1 MITAEIHFWIIAAI
15 LVILILGFLCWPILN
30 FKRSKNAPR
39 EAYDINVYK
48 DQLIEIETDLE
59 RGLLS
64 LDQGE
69 AARIEIKRRML
80 AAVDMSDKQNT
91 STMSEHGRLILTFF
105 SISVPL
111 GAILLYLTLGSP
123 TQPDQPFAEREAINV
138 TLQTQ
143 QQQNLIQATNKMVK
157 HLQSNP
163 DDLRGWTLLA
173 RSYLSNSRYADAASA
188 FSVAYQLSGGKPDL
202 AVDYAEALS
211 LAKNSVVTEEAHA
224 LFMKALENN
233 KTNAKARYYLGM
245 FEAQKGNLLS
255 ALQAWIDL
263 LALSQRD
270 APWLPIVREKIDQAA
285 KELEIDAA
293 TIEPTPEAQAIAI
306 GIQKAYEKAQTK
318 DAATLGPTTA
328 DVKAAMGMTKED
340 RNEMIHSMVERLAA
354 KMKEN
359 PKDKDGWVR
368 LERAYRVIG
377 ETALANEAAA
387 NAAALP

>member
-1 MITAEIHFWIIAAI
+1 MSTAEIHFWIIAAI

-48 DQLIEIETDLE
+48 DQLIEIETDLK

-245 FEAQKGNLLS
+245 FEAQRGDLLS

-263 LALSQRD
+263 LALSQKG
-270 APWLPIVREKIDQAA
+270 APWLPIVKEKIDQAA
-285 KELEIDAA
+285 KDLGIDAA
-293 TIEPTPEAQAIAI
+293 TIEPTPEVQAIAI
-306 GIQKAYEKAQTK
+306 GIQKAYDKAQTENV
-318 DAATLGPTTA
+318 ATPGPTTA
-328 DVKAAMGMTKED
+328 DVKAALGMTKED

>member
-1 MITAEIHFWIIAAI
+1 
-15 LVILILGFLCWPILN
+15 
-30 FKRSKNAPR
+30 
-39 EAYDINVYK
+39 
-48 DQLIEIETDLE
+48 
-59 RGLLS
+59 
-64 LDQGE
+64 
-69 AARIEIKRRML
+69 ML
-80 AAVDMSDKQNT
+80 Q
-91 STMSEHGRLILTFF
+91 FY
-105 SISVPL
+105 P
-111 GAILLYLTLGSP
+111 
-123 TQPDQPFAEREAINV
+123 
-138 TLQTQ
+138 
-143 QQQNLIQATNKMVK
+143 
-157 HLQSNP
+157 
-163 DDLRGWTLLA
+163 
-173 RSYLSNSRYADAASA
+173 
-188 FSVAYQLSGGKPDL
+188 
-202 AVDYAEALS
+202 
-211 LAKNSVVTEEAHA
+211 
-224 LFMKALENN
+224 
-233 KTNAKARYYLGM
+233 
-245 FEAQKGNLLS
+245 
-255 ALQAWIDL
+255 DL

-387 NAAALP
+387 NAATLP

>member
-1 MITAEIHFWIIAAI
+1 MNTAEIHFWIIAAI

-30 FKRSKNAPR
+30 FNRNKGSPR
-39 EAYDINVYK
+39 EAYEINVYK

-69 AARIEIKRRML
+69 AARTEIKRRML
-80 AAVDMSDKQNT
+80 AAVDRSDKQNT
-91 STMSEHGRLILTFF
+91 STTSEPGRLILAFF
-105 SISVPL
+105 SMSVPL

-123 TQPDQPFAEREAINV
+123 TQPDQPFAGREAKNV

-143 QQQNLIQATNKMVK
+143 QQKNLIQATNKMVK

-173 RSYLSNSRYADAASA
+173 RSYLSNERYADAASSFA
-188 FSVAYQLSGGKPDL
+188 VAYQLSGGEPDL

-211 LAKNSVVTEEAHA
+211 LAKNSVVTDEAHA
-224 LFMKALENN
+224 LFMKVLEKD

-245 FEAQKGNLLS
+245 FEAQRGNLLS
-255 ALQAWIDL
+255 ALRAWINL
-263 LALSQRD
+263 LALSQND
-270 APWLPIVREKIDQAA
+270 APWLPIVKEKIDQAA
-285 KELEIDAA
+285 KELGIDAA
-293 TIEPTPEAQAIAI
+293 TIEPAPEVLAIAK
-306 GIQKAYEKAQTK
+306 GLQKTYEKAQTEN
-318 DAATLGPTTA
+318 AATPGPNTA

-354 KMKEN
+354 KMKRN

-377 ETALANEAAA
+377 ETALANEAAE
-387 NAAALP
+387 NAATLP

>member
-1 MITAEIHFWIIAAI
+1 MSTAEIHFWIIAAI
-15 LVILILGFLCWPILN
+15 LVILILGFLFWPILN
-30 FKRSKNAPR
+30 FKRSKSTPR

-69 AARIEIKRRML
+69 AARTEIKRRML
-80 AAVDMSDKQNT
+80 AAVDRSDKKNT
-91 STMSEHGRLILTFF
+91 STTSKPGLSILAFF

-123 TQPDQPFAEREAINV
+123 TQPDQPFAGREARNV

-143 QQQNLIQATNKMVK
+143 QQKNLIQATNKMVK

-163 DDLRGWTLLA
+163 GDLRGWTLLA

-188 FSVAYQLSGGKPDL
+188 FSVAYQLSDGEPDL

-211 LAKNSVVTEEAHA
+211 LAENSVVTREAHT
-224 LFMKALENN
+224 LFLEVLEKN
-233 KTNAKARYYLGM
+233 KTNTKARYYLGM
-245 FEAQKGNLLS
+245 FEAQRGNLLS

-263 LALSQRD
+263 LALSQKD
-270 APWLPIVREKIDQAA
+270 APWLPIVKVKIDQAA
-285 KELEIDAA
+285 KELGIDAA
-293 TIEPTPEAQAIAI
+293 TIEPTREVKAMAK
-306 GIQKAYEKAQTK
+306 GIEKAYEKAQPEK
-318 DAATLGPTTA
+318 AATPGPTTA

-387 NAAALP
+387 NAATLP